1 MSRFCIFTGKHRTHG
16 GIKLTKIVAFVPAK
30 GSSERIQNKNLSVLD
45 GEHLFKRK
53 LRQLLECK
61 LIDEVYLDTDSDE
74 IAELA
79 SDLPVKRLKRPA
91 ALASNATDG
100 HELFA
105 WECAQ
110 VSADYYVQTLCTAP
124 FVGAETLERALSC
137 LLSSESNDSL
147 IAVTKSKQYLWEGGE
162 PLYGR
167 GRIPNSVDLP
177 VTTIEA
183 MSLYAVRRDVLATGK
198 RFGTSPILFE
208 LTPTENIDVNW
219 PEDLVLAETI
229 AAGYRAQENLR
240 LAALMPYLNSALLSD
255 ITREIGIPDCT
266 LPREIAGYRRFFG
279 RAKTLLLDRCQPG
292 EPWQGIYDALDSYQF
307 VRPGDVIMVE
317 NRVKERAY
325 FGNLN
330 AQLAMRSGAVGAV
343 VDGVTRDKDDVSKL
357 GFSVFARG
365 YYCADIKF
373 EGTLR
378 AMNKPILIGKTP
390 VTNGDYVFADSDGV
404 VVVPEQRW
412 AEIHQMA
419 LKAIEKE
426 FKVGMSVAMGVP
438 PKQIFDALGEF

>member
-1 MSRFCIFTGKHRTHG
+1 V
-16 GIKLTKIVAFVPAK
+16 TKIVAFVPAK

-45 GEHLFKRK
+45 GEYLFKRK
-53 LRQLLECK
+53 LRQLLDCA

-74 IAELA
+74 IASLA
-79 SDLPVKRLKRPA
+79 SDLPVKRLNRPPV
-91 ALASNATDG
+91 LASNATDG

-110 VSADYYVQTLCTAP
+110 VKADIYAQALCTAP
-124 FVGAETLERALSC
+124 FVGEETIDRALAC

-147 IAVTKSKQYLWEGGE
+147 VAVTKAKQYLWEGVE
-162 PLYGR
+162 PQYGR

-177 VTTIEA
+177 VTMIEA
-183 MSLYAVRRDVLATGK
+183 MSLYAVRHQVLPSGK
-198 RFGTSPILFE
+198 RFGISPIVFE

-219 PEDLVLAETI
+219 PEDLHLAETI
-229 AAGYRAQENLR
+229 AAGARAQENLR

-255 ITREIGIPDCT
+255 ITREMGIPDCT
-266 LPREIAGYRRFFG
+266 LPKEITGHKRYFG
-279 RAKTLLLDRCQPG
+279 RAKTLLLDQCQPG

-317 NRVKERAY
+317 NRVKDRAY

-330 AQLAMRSGAVGAV
+330 AQLAMRAGAVGAV
-343 VDGVTRDKDDVSKL
+343 VDGVTRDKDDVDKL

-365 YYCADIKF
+365 HYCADIKY

-378 AMNKPILIGKTP
+378 AMNNPIHIGNTP
-390 VTNGDYVFADSDGV
+390 VSNGDYVFADSDGV
-404 VVVPEQRW
+404 VVVPKQHW
-412 AEIHQMA
+412 PEIHRLA